1 MNENKKVAYDLSPWN
16 LWGLSELISKL
27 ENQVNYEWI
36 GPILQVNKSDKALVD
51 EIIFEIGAEEISS
64 SIHYLDYGN
73 WIENEFK
80 LHPGHNLGDINKA
93 LFKVSEAFEPI
104 DLKFPY
110 FTIPQLVKIAD
121 ALAENSI
128 EVTWVGNGI
137 HLRYGSIEEV
147 LEVVFK
153 LFGIKIQAETI
164 E

>member
-1 MNENKKVAYDLSPWN
+1 MNENNKAAYDLGSWDIG
-16 LWGLSELISKL
+16 GLSELISKL
-27 ENQVNYEWI
+27 ENQVNYDWI

-51 EIIFEIGAEEISS
+51 EIIYEIGAEEISS
-64 SIHYLDYGN
+64 SIHHLDYGN

-80 LHPGHNLGDINKA
+80 MPPGHNLGDINKA
-93 LFKVSEAFEPI
+93 LFELSEASEPI

-121 ALAENSI
+121 GLAENSI
-128 EVTWVGNGI
+128 EVTWVGHGI
-137 HLRYGSIEEV
+137 HLRYGSVEEV

-153 LFGIKIQAETI
+153 LFGVKIQAETI